1 MHEESGAPIPN
12 SVTIPGDVAVI
23 NPRGIGP
30 RNDST
35 ELVQDTKLYIHIEQW
50 CGRKR

>member
-12 SVTIPGDVAVI
+12 SVTIPEDVAVI
-23 NPRGIGP
+23 HRGIGP

-35 ELVQDTKLYIHIEQW
+35 ELVQDTKVYLHIEQW